1 MNRLNRSLLIVPA
14 AVVVVGCGRIREMV
28 TDMVHVQR
36 CVADRSGTRSVN
48 MNLGAGKRFTLG
60 LVNSPLDTL
69 PAEARTAAARNVAL
83 CVRENYR
90 RYAALT
96 EVAITFTHRA
106 GAGAVKVST
115 STTPIVFAMKDL
127 GAATSAADSA
137 AGQPKSPN

>member
-1 MNRLNRSLLIVPA
+1 MNRLYRGLLIVPA
-14 AVVVVGCGRIREMV
+14 AAAVLGCGRIREMV

-36 CVADRSGTRSVN
+36 CVADRAGTHSVN

-69 PAEARTAAARNVAL
+69 PPEARAAAARNVAL

-90 RYAALT
+90 RYAALS

-106 GAGAVKVST
+106 STGPVKVST
-115 STTPIVFAMKDL
+115 TTTPIVFAMKDL
-127 GAATSAADSA
+127 GAATPAADSA
-137 AGQPKSPN
+137 AGQAKSPN